1 MDEKLICCQ
10 VCQVYFFQCQCL
22 FSTKSACMG
31 STTNQTSQPN
41 PSTQTEM
48 FPPRP
53 LCPCTVEDFI
63 KMGKFQDKT
72 PKAQIASRKFGVQLV
87 WTAVQ
92 QEQRGGRGTIVA
104 GDREN
109 YFTARNQADASAP
122 LADGKLETWSHSC
135 KMRYRH
141 LPHMDANIKC
151 VLFQCLPYLPMPC
164 YAVHMCC
171 SNQANFIAS
180 GWVDQ
185 KDPHSLFLLCCALP
199 LSCSNLRKRQN

>member
-1 MDEKLICCQ
+1 MLI
-10 VCQVYFFQCQCL
+10 F
-22 FSTKSACMG
+22 
-31 STTNQTSQPN
+31 NQIRLHGLNHQPN
-41 PSTQTEM
+41 QPAKSLHSGWNVLPVL
-48 FPPRP
+48 FVLVLWKISLKR
-53 LCPCTVEDFI
+53 
-63 KMGKFQDKT
+63 GKFQDKT
-72 PKAQIASRKFGVQLV
+72 PKAQIASRNFGVLLL
-87 WTAVQ
+87 WTVGK
-92 QEQRGGRGTIVA
+92 QEWRGGRDTVVA

-109 YFTARNQADASAP
+109 YFTARNRADAPAP
-122 LADGKLETWSHSC
+122 LADGKLETWSHLC
-135 KMRYRH
+135 KMRNRH